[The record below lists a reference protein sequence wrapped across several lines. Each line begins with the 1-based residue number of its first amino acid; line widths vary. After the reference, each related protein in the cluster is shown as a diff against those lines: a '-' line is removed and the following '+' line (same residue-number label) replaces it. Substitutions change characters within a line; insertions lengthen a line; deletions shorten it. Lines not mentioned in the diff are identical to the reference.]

1 MKSTWPIELG
11 KKREKEKNQPFPHE
25 QREKRRKKRKRSD
38 QQLQGV
44 NTNLTAMSGSN
55 KNNPLPAL
63 DLHQQGS
70 PALGTL
76 LAHVRAPGG
85 QIGISLRFFSLQFA
99 SFYFDHSV
107 QSDTSQ
113 ARGHSTE
120 QLILLNGNVY
130 CDGISW
136 GMMMSTVK
144 WNVLRNETKYYRQ
157 QANWKV
163 SGKWGRAYRE
173 L

>member
-1 MKSTWPIELG
+1 MKLTWPNGLG
-11 KKREKEKNQPFPHE
+11 KKRERKEPTFPPRATRKNKEK
-25 QREKRRKKRKRSD
+25 RKSTD

-85 QIGISLRFFSLQFA
+85 QIGISLRIFSLQFA